1 MKAIAMDTSI
11 PVEDLLAGEK
21 IPVGVGEIDKELVTL
36 WQATANAPAE
46 EARVAVTLIRVLNL
60 LTYVEGEA
68 RADEVNDEIRRITGR
83 HPCRSILLICTGDA
97 DAPSSMNAWVSAH
110 CHLTSESGK
119 QICSEQI
126 SIAAAGAAVNT
137 MHSLALQLLISDT
150 PVFLWWTAS
159 QPFDDPVLAH
169 LADHIDRL
177 VVDSAVFKDPVG
189 SLLKMAGMGEVA
201 RPSVL
206 RRAISDFNWTRL
218 TTWREST
225 AQFFDLPAYQRYMN
239 GISGVEVE
247 YAVAPGDQPNPV
259 QALLYVG
266 WLASRLDWKFEG
278 AEQGNDNSTFDLHLL
293 HESHTVNVRIKPV
306 EAQPDTAPS
315 GGISEALLIATRPGQ
330 AQFRISRNMEAQCA
344 TTTVSLGG
352 VEPTVRTMIYVEPDE
367 GELLNQELEMFDHD
381 LVFEQALHMAA
392 LFARGSVPAQRWS
405 IVA

>member
-1 MKAIAMDTSI
+1 MDTSI

-68 RADEVNDEIRRITGR
+68 RADEVNEEIRRITGR
-83 HPCRSILLICTGDA
+83 HPCRSILLICTGGA
-97 DAPSSMNAWVSAH
+97 EAPSSMNAWVSAH

-126 SIAAAGAAVNT
+126 SIAAAGSAVNT
-137 MHSLALQLLISDT
+137 MHALALQLLISDT

-159 QPFDDPVLAH
+159 QPFEDPVLAH

-177 VVDSAVFKDPVG
+177 VVDSAVFKEPVE
-189 SLLKMAGMGEVA
+189 SLIKMAGLGEVA
-201 RPSVL
+201 RPSIL
-206 RRAISDFNWTRL
+206 RRAMSDFNWTRL

-225 AQFFDLPAYQRYMN
+225 AQFFDLPAYRRYMQ
-239 GISGVEVE
+239 GISGLEID
-247 YAVAPGDQPNPV
+247 YAVAPGAAANPV
-259 QALLYVG
+259 QALLYAG
-266 WLASRLDWKFEG
+266 WVASRLDWKFEG
-278 AEQGNDNSTFDLHLL
+278 AEQGNDNTAFDLHLRQEG
-293 HESHTVNVRIKPV
+293 HPVIVRIQPV
-306 EAQPDTAPS
+306 AATDDTAPS
-315 GGISEALLIATRPGQ
+315 GGISEVRLIATRPGQ
-330 AQFRISRNMEAQCA
+330 AEFHITRNAAAQCA

-352 VEPTVRTMIYVEPDE
+352 AEPTVRTMIYIEPNEAD
-367 GELLNQELEMFDHD
+367 LLNQELEMFDHD